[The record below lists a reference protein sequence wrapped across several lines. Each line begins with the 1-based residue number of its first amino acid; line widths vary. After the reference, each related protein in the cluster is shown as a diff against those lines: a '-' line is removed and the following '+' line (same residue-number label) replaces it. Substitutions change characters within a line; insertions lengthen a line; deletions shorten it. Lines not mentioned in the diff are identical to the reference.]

1 MNYSDLEDSALLELL
16 KQDDEIAFKEIYV
29 RFHDFLY
36 HYAFRLTNGDKQES
50 QDILQTLFLNLWNK
64 RNEIHI
70 SGKLFSYLYQS
81 IQYGFL
87 NQERSKSTFSRY
99 SEDLRNY
106 INEGKATT
114 EEYIFEKEL
123 TQRLRQIAAAMPGKG
138 GEVFTLFYFDNYTH
152 TEIADI
158 LGISEKTA
166 KNLLYKSTKDI
177 RLKIGLSIVLLF
189 LLIS

>member
-1 MNYSDLEDSALLELL
+1 MDYSDLEDATLLELL
-16 KQDDEIAFKEIYV
+16 KQDDEMAFKEIYV

-36 HYAFRLTNGDKQES
+36 HYAFRLTNGNKEES

-64 RNEIHI
+64 RNEIHV

-106 INEGKATT
+106 IGEGKATT

-123 TQRLRQIAAAMPGKG
+123 EQRLRKIAEAMPGKG
-138 GEVFTLFYFDNYTH
+138 GEIFTLFYFDNYTH
-152 TEIADI
+152 SEIAGI
-158 LGISEKTA
+158 LGISEKTT

-189 LLIS
+189 LLNS